1 MVEREREDTV
11 VFVEDGVYG
20 ESGLSSTTFKL
31 IRR

>member
-1 MVEREREDTV
+1 

-31 IRR
+31 IRRWNMNKQ